1 MLIEFRSAKP
11 EEVEDLVKISK
22 AAFDTDIE
30 GGSTSAGGPPD
41 YDNVKWHLDMQKTG
55 NLCRENYFPMIVTFR
70 YSRSRARSMVVP
82 SAVMTTGRSGNSLR
96 FLMTCAFVPVE
107 SVTVTPTG

>member
-55 NLCRENYFPMIVTFR
+55 NLYTFLNGGKIIGGALLFPDKKEKGVIYV
-70 YSRSRARSMVVP
+70 
-82 SAVMTTGRSGNSLR
+82 GRIISQ
-96 FLMTCAFVPVE
+96 
-107 SVTVTPTG
+107 